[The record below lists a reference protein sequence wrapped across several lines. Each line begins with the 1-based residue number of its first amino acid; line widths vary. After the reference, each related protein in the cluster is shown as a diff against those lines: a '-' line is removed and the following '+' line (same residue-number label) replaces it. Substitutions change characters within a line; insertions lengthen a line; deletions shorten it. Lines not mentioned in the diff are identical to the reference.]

1 MQTPLLQELD
11 EMYLIQKFE
20 LLIKQ
25 AYQQGVSDGKAELSY
40 PPVLTKDH
48 LVEILQVKKPT
59 VDKIIKDYSFPRLK
73 TIQARY
79 PRDAVFAWIESNTAV
94 LDKYIS

>member
-1 MQTPLLQELD
+1 MQTPMLQDLD
-11 EMYLIQKFE
+11 EKYMIQKFE

-25 AYQQGVSDGKAELSY
+25 AYQKGVADGQTEFSY

-48 LVEILQVKKPT
+48 LAEILQVKKPT
-59 VDKIIKDYSFPRLK
+59 VDKIIKDFSFPRLK

-79 PRDAVFAWIESNTAV
+79 PRDAVFAWIENNTSV
-94 LDKYIS
+94 LNKYLA